1 MNLERSATNS
11 LPRPGKVHDGLGA
24 TRQPG
29 RDGVGT
35 GGAGGFLA
43 VLAGLESSPSAG
55 PSDIGTSSPGLLG
68 SADNSLMLPA
78 AEPELPDA
86 SQLLPDAGWQVDTTV
101 MLAHLSRA
109 SQWLSSGGDAAP
121 STSTAVDRFGQAGLL
136 SGQPTPLAMPA
147 TALPTVVPAPTNGVG
162 AGVGVPLPNRQSG
175 LPSRMEPD
183 LSTPLAAS
191 LPTAGRDGLGLPAQA
206 PAAPLEPIKLQSA
219 PPSSELDVV
228 SLQAM
233 RAQSAPAESSAG
245 SVSVLSAVPS
255 KPGELRL
262 PPEPRDPALPVL
274 PVDLRRP
281 ESPRAPIDVP
291 QTVAPGA
298 VAPNPTALS
307 RGLTP
312 APRTEVNN
320 VARETVVAGVP
331 VLPPAALDDTGPT
344 PAQPVEPV
352 KSMVSPA
359 VPAHAAHD
367 TKAMQNLVES
377 DLIAPVSVGLNAAV
391 FSGVSEGV
399 NRSADRAAAKS
410 ADVHRGASGEGLW
423 SPAGLVSSRPVEAP
437 TAAQGGALPT
447 PEMMVAEQVSYWIS
461 GKVQNAEL
469 RLDVFGRQPVDV
481 SISMNGSEAQVEFRT
496 DQPEVRQVLEGA
508 VAHLKD
514 LLKEEGLSLAGV
526 FVGSSGQQR
535 QGGQASAG
543 PPSEAS
549 LRQAR
554 VEVAQTTVSP
564 RPANGHPTAG
574 RSVDLFV

>member
-1 MNLERSATNS
+1 MNLERSATNH
-11 LPRPGKVHDGLGA
+11 LPRSGKVHDGLGA

-29 RDGVGT
+29 RDDVGA

-43 VLAGLESSPSAG
+43 VLAGLESSPTAG
-55 PSDIGTSSPGLLG
+55 PSDVGTASPGPLG
-68 SADNSLMLPA
+68 SAGNSLLLPA
-78 AEPELPDA
+78 AEPELPDV
-86 SQLLPDAGWQVDTTV
+86 SQLLPDAGWQLDAAA

-109 SQWLSSGGDAAP
+109 SQWLSSGGEAAP
-121 STSTAVDRFGQAGLL
+121 STSTAVDPFGQAGLP
-136 SGQPTPLAMPA
+136 GQPTPWAMPA
-147 TALPTVVPAPTNGVG
+147 TALPPVVPAPTNGVG
-162 AGVGVPLPNRQSG
+162 AGIGVPLPNRQSG

-191 LPTAGRDGLGLPAQA
+191 LPTAGRDGLGLPTQA

-255 KPGELRL
+255 KPGALRL

-291 QTVAPGA
+291 QAVAPGA
-298 VAPNPTALS
+298 VAPSPTALS
-307 RGLTP
+307 RGPTP
-312 APRTEVNN
+312 APQAEVIN
-320 VARETVVAGVP
+320 VAREAVVAGVT
-331 VLPPAALDDTGPT
+331 VLPPAAPDDTGPT
-344 PAQPVEPV
+344 LVQPVEPV

-367 TKAMQNLVES
+367 TKALQNLVES
-377 DLIAPVSVGLNAAV
+377 DLIAPVSVGLNATV
-391 FSGVSEGV
+391 SSGVSEGV

-437 TAAQGGALPT
+437 SAAQGGALPT

-543 PPSEAS
+543 PASEAS